1 MPKIWLDNARITA
14 ILAVVILHAAVSAVV
29 DTPLGSPYWWAGNL
43 IDAFSRWCVP
53 VFVMISGALLLAPA
67 KAEPAMLFY
76 RKRMTRILAPLLF
89 WSAFYL
95 GWIYLKGA
103 MKGSPPAPQ
112 ALLQRLAAGEP
123 YYHLWFLFMLVPLYL
138 VTPLLRQLVART
150 SRPALLALT
159 IAGFALAITRVIYT
173 HLTGRGPGPF
183 PLWFLN
189 YVPYFLL
196 GHLIA
201 TCPWQLAPIVA
212 RTVILVSGALTA
224 VGCNELALQ
233 RGLASGLYFY
243 DYLSLTVIPMSASVF
258 YLMRHWRYPMLG
270 PILTPQVAA
279 LTMGVYLIHPLFIEI
294 LQRVGLG
301 PIDFHPA
308 LAIPFV
314 ALVAA
319 CGALAVARFL
329 HRRPYLR
336 RII

>member
-1 MPKIWLDNARITA
+1 MPTIWLDNARITA
-14 ILAVVILHAAVSAVV
+14 ILAVVVLHAAVSAVV

-67 KAEPAMLFY
+67 RPEPAKLFY
-76 RKRMTRILAPLLF
+76 RKRAARILAPLLF

-95 GWIYLKGA
+95 GWIYLKGVL
-103 MKGSPPAPQ
+103 KGSPPTPND
-112 ALLQRLAAGEP
+112 LLQRLAAGEP

-150 SRPALLALT
+150 SHATLLALT
-159 IAGFALAITRVIYT
+159 IAGFALVVTRVIYT
-173 HLTGRGPGPF
+173 HLIGRGPGPF

-189 YVPYFLL
+189 YLPYFLL
-196 GHLIA
+196 GHLIVSS
-201 TCPWQLAPIVA
+201 PWQPAPIVA
-212 RTVILVSGALTA
+212 RTVILVTGALTA

-243 DYLSLTVIPMSASVF
+243 DYLSVTVIPMSISVF
-258 YLMRHWRYPMLG
+258 YLMRYWRNPLLG
-270 PILTPQVAA
+270 PILTPRVAT

-294 LQRVGLG
+294 LQRAGLG
-301 PIDFHPA
+301 PIDFHPT
-308 LAIPFV
+308 LAIPLV

-319 CGALAVARFL
+319 CSALAVARVL
-329 HRRPYLR
+329 NRRAYLR
-336 RII
+336 RLI